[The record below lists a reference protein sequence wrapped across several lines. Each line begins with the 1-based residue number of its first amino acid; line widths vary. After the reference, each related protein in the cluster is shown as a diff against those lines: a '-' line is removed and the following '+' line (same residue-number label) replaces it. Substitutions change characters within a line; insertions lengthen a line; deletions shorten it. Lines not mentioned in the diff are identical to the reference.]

1 MKTDI
6 SPDDRWLEDEI
17 SFQNGLVSGDIRS
30 LSGRYVNL
38 RRIFAMTKRPV
49 EPPDAAERRK
59 AKAVIAYRVDL
70 LPKFD
75 ATGRSSAMEDGPLR
89 MWLEPGGCLP
99 SYYNIKSNP
108 DLGDQ
113 R

>member
-1 MKTDI
+1 MV
-6 SPDDRWLEDEI
+6 W
-17 SFQNGLVSGDIRS
+17 FQGTFVHFRGDLGKS
-30 LSGRYVNL
+30 L
-38 RRIFAMTKRPV
+38 RIFAMTKRPV

-75 ATGRSSAMEDGPLR
+75 ATGRSSAMDGPLR